1 MHMIKKEP
9 IFYLYWLNATFV
21 LIKDKQIKYII
32 LGLYYLQFFYQILNK
47 INYGN
52 KYIYC

>member
-21 LIKDKQIKYII
+21 LIKDNYDIYNIIKIRVYNTWALLFIDLLLDI
-32 LGLYYLQFFYQILNK
+32 E
-47 INYGN
+47 
-52 KYIYC
+52 